1 MEKLTDRI
9 LQILLEDSSIIVL
22 SKPTLPRVAKLISEE
37 IKDSDL
43 VKDIAIEF
51 AKYRADIVQSSNFR
65 DYIPTHDEMF
75 TDFLA
80 NYKRK

>member
-9 LQILLEDSSIIVL
+9 LQILSEDQSLIVL

-51 AKYRADIVQSSNFR
+51 AKYRDRTSTGYIR
-65 DYIPTHDEMF
+65 DDYDVF
-75 TDFLA
+75 NQFLA
-80 NYKRK
+80 DYKRK